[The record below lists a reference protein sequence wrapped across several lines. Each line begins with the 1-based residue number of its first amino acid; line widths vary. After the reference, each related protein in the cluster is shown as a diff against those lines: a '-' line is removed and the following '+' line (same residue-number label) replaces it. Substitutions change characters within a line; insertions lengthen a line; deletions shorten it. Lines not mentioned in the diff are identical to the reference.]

1 VGTLITSG
9 KTVRPSYS
17 ALLREPLTW
26 TATAALAG
34 TAMALAGTLSWLIWE
49 SAPSASSGPIS
60 VPPWLASWAPPMGDL
75 LAMLSLFGAYRL
87 LGRRSWAA
95 VSGCV
100 LLLMKLAASASFV
113 LYSAF
118 RMPGQLPAS
127 VELPSIPF
135 LLLQASLWLGPAA
148 TLLLALSALF
158 TVGKRRLGLALLGL
172 GACGQPLVFAYQV
185 LPGEGFYLAG
195 TSLLLLGWPS
205 GGINLPEA
213 TLLAYLALLLLRG
226 AHQETL
232 NGLRESIAR
241 ENQEKARRLYEEG
254 LGRGDF
260 SLLKGMVSEN
270 FRDLRHGERGEKGME
285 RVVLRLR
292 QSFPDLSVSV
302 DAQEADHDSVSTRL
316 TLSGTDRGKGV
327 MWYPPTG
334 RRVSFSAEF
343 VDRFC
348 GGGELVEHAGSTD
361 TEGLLRQLGH
371 LEEER
376 PDRGPN
382 P

>member
-1 VGTLITSG
+1 
-9 KTVRPSYS
+9 
-17 ALLREPLTW
+17 LREPLTW
-26 TATAALAG
+26 AAIAALAG
-34 TAMALAGTLSWLIWE
+34 TAVALAGTLSWLIWE
-49 SAPSASSGPIS
+49 SALSASSGPIS
-60 VPPWLASWAPPMGDL
+60 VPPWLASWAPPMGDP

-87 LGRRSWAA
+87 LERRSWAA
-95 VSGCV
+95 VAGCV

-158 TVGKRRLGLALLGL
+158 TVGKRRLGLVLLGL

-205 GGINLPEA
+205 GGISLPEA
-213 TLLAYLALLLLRG
+213 ALLTSLALLLLRG
-226 AHQETL
+226 AHQRAL
-232 NGLRESIAR
+232 NKLWEGITR
-241 ENQEKARRLYEEG
+241 ENREKARRLYEEG
-254 LGRGDF
+254 LGRGDLC
-260 SLLKGMVSEN
+260 LLKGMASEN

-302 DAQEADHDSVSTRL
+302 DAQEVERDLIRTRL

-327 MWYPPTG
+327 MWYPPSG
-334 RRVSFSAEF
+334 RRVCFSAEF
-343 VDRFC
+343 VDRFSRD
-348 GGGELVEHAGSTD
+348 GQLVEHDGSTD

-371 LEEER
+371 LEEDR
-376 PDRGPN
+376 PDCGPH
-382 P
+382 PSEPTADGPA